1 MSDFYHGYTSAG
13 EEELWTA
20 SLDTQKKKKKHKVIN
35 GTLYKGKVTPSGKW
49 HNNDGG
55 SRTWRSAVSGGVYEH
70 SQKWNLQA
78 HTCGI
83 KNKKTNKQKMTK
95 RKKKRRV
102 SFQNTE
108 KKKELNISQNN
119 WICYKINVRFVS
131 ERYNHTRR
139 YRFIRISR
147 SGMKL
152 FKYTTGYCDT
162 YWRP

>member
-83 KNKKTNKQKMTK
+83 KKQTNKQKNDKEKKKTK
-95 RKKKRRV
+95 GFIPKHWQKKKRV
-102 SFQNTE
+102 KYLSKQTE
-108 KKKELNISQNN
+108 SVTK
-119 WICYKINVRFVS
+119 
-131 ERYNHTRR
+131 
-139 YRFIRISR
+139 
-147 SGMKL
+147 
-152 FKYTTGYCDT
+152 
-162 YWRP
+162 